1 MKTSYLFLVEG
12 FEETEA
18 TTIVDMMR
26 RAGMP
31 IKTVS
36 ITSQK
41 EVKGAH
47 GIAIIADMLY
57 EPQNIVDI
65 DWLILPGGL
74 PGTTHLGEFKL
85 LRQLLKTH
93 ASVKGN
99 IAAICAAPSVL
110 GDLGLLNGK
119 NATCYPGFE
128 SHLAG
133 GTYTA
138 KAVEVSDNIITG
150 KGPGMAIA
158 FTLAIIVKSLGK
170 DKAHEVAQGMLLNE

>member
-1 MKTSYLFLVEG
+1 
-12 FEETEA
+12 
-18 TTIVDMMR
+18 MR
-26 RAGMP
+26 S
-31 IKTVS
+31 S
-36 ITSQK
+36 IS
-41 EVKGAH
+41 
-47 GIAIIADMLY
+47 
-57 EPQNIVDI
+57 
-65 DWLILPGGL
+65 
-74 PGTTHLGEFKL
+74 F
-85 LRQLLKTH
+85 RR
-93 ASVKGN
+93 
-99 IAAICAAPSVL
+99 
-110 GDLGLLNGK
+110 LGLLNGK